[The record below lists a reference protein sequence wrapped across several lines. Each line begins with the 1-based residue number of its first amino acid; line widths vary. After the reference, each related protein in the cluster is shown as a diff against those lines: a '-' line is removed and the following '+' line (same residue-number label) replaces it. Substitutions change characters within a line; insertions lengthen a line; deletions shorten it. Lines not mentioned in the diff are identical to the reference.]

1 MSKYYFLEEIIMIET
16 INVAKKLNTY
26 ALIRASWLSDNFIS
40 SFEPLIITLINKK
53 LYEQIK
59 VEDLC
64 KDFESEYGIALSA
77 FPCIKILGE
86 IQKKGFIK
94 YIKESKNWRPVF
106 DVCSSI
112 DITNKSSDI
121 HDSFGKLKRD
131 FMIFTKDR
139 YNIELSDTDAVL
151 WIENYVRMNSAEIF
165 KGQVKEKKDEVDS
178 IKITADYI
186 LFLINE
192 KNDNIDVF
200 KKIAIGKLIV
210 DALEFNDVGKDLSN
224 VTFYLDTRVVLYFI
238 GFYGE
243 FRQKTYENLLLKLSE
258 KGAKLRMFS
267 HTKQEIMNILV
278 ACEKWIDSANYN
290 PELSSSAMRY
300 LRSKGLD
307 SGYVRD
313 KIVSLERK
321 YSEFDIIED
330 NKSYKDY
337 DEKYQIDSMK
347 LEEHII
353 NCYSKNGVDLN
364 DSVLETIGYDVKSI
378 ELVYYIREEENVRN
392 YNQTKA
398 ILLTTNRN
406 LVYASKVFS
415 SEFYGD
421 AIPSCISDVT
431 LGTIVW
437 VQSGIKYCD
446 ELIESKLISDCSAS
460 MEVSQQAINKFCSFV
475 DKMGSQ
481 QLLTD
486 MEIAALKSY
495 GLTTEAAKP
504 KLYSAQ
510 DFEEKDIH
518 EIMDEIRESTISEEK
533 EKHTKEVES
542 LNQNIDEL
550 TEENENLRQQSSEL
564 EKIKQIEGEKIQNI
578 RNDIGEYRKKFDK
591 ILKIFQLY
599 VNLAFNIVV
608 QIILFIPI
616 IQGIW
621 ELILRISVPVLS
633 FILALIIQFDK
644 FRLKQLLQEKYIKNK
659 IYKSKKKEINV
670 LYDELKD

>member
-1 MSKYYFLEEIIMIET
+1 MIET
-16 INVAKKLNTY
+16 INAAKKLNTY

-53 LYEQIK
+53 LYEQII

-64 KDFESEYGIALSA
+64 KDFKAEYGITLSA

-86 IQKKGFIK
+86 LQNKGFIK

-112 DITNKSSDI
+112 DITNNSSVI
-121 HDSFGKLKRD
+121 QDSYIKLKKD

-139 YNIELSDTDAVL
+139 YNIELSDKDADI

-165 KGQVKEKKDEVDS
+165 KGSVKEKRDEVDA

-186 LFLINE
+186 LFLIDE
-192 KNDNIDVF
+192 KNDNLDVF

-210 DALEFNDVGKDLSN
+210 DALEFNDTGKNLTN
-224 VTFYLDTRVVLYFI
+224 VSFYLDTRVVLYFI

-243 FRQKTYENLLLKLSE
+243 FRQKTYENLLLKLNE
-258 KGAKLRMFS
+258 RGAKLKIFS

-278 ACEKWIDSANYN
+278 ACEKWIDSANYD

-321 YSEFDIIED
+321 YSEYSIIED
-330 NKSYKDY
+330 TNTFKDY
-337 DEKYQIDSMK
+337 DENYQIDSEK
-347 LEEHII
+347 LEEYIK
-353 NCYSKNGVDLN
+353 NCYSKNDIDLN
-364 DSVLETIGYDVKSI
+364 DSVLATIGYDVKSI
-378 ELVYYIREEENVRN
+378 ELVYYIREEENVRY

-406 LVYASKVFS
+406 LVYASKIFS
-415 SEFYGD
+415 SDFYGD

-437 VQSGIKYCD
+437 VHSGIKYCD
-446 ELIESKLISDCSAS
+446 ELIENKLMSDCSAS
-460 MEVSQQAINKFCSFV
+460 MEISQQAINKFCSFV
-475 DKMGSQ
+475 DKMGSE

-495 GLTTEAAKP
+495 GLTTEAVKP
-504 KLYSAQ
+504 KLYSSQ

-533 EKHTKEVES
+533 EKHTKEVEN

-550 TEENENLRQQSSEL
+550 IAENENLKQQSIEL
-564 EKIKQIEGEKIQNI
+564 EKIKQTEVKTRQNI
-578 RNDIGEYRKKFDK
+578 RNDIGELRKRFDK
-591 ILKIFQLY
+591 IIKIFQLY
-599 VNLAFNIVV
+599 INLAFNIAV
-608 QIILFIPI
+608 QIILFIPV

-621 ELILRISVPVLS
+621 ELTLRISVPVLS
-633 FILALIIQFDK
+633 FILALIIQFDT
-644 FRLKQLLQEKYIKNK
+644 FGLKRLLQEKYVKNK
-659 IYKSKKKEINV
+659 IYKSRRKELNQ